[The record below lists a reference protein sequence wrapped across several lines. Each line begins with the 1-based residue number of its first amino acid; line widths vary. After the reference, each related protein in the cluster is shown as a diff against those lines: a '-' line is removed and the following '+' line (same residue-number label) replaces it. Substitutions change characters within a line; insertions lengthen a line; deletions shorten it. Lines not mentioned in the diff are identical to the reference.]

1 MLISGDILLRHSLWN
16 EAEEKLCDGFIFSR
30 LVDLFIVACCIGIKD
45 DEIIEN
51 DLTDDDRIKSIG
63 RTTYLVKNE
72 DVNAIFYF
80 MFQNAILNTKHV
92 NFDNDTR
99 MRIAFDPDFPD
110 EKTKINLSPTGLL
123 VKFANYGL
131 KQLFDL
137 FNQNEQIYIEN
148 IKELL
153 DSKITPDFSDIIG
166 DIEKEMENL

>member
-1 MLISGDILLRHSLWN
+1 MIISGDILLKHSLWN
-16 EAEEKLCDGFIFSR
+16 EAEDKLCDGFIFSR
-30 LVDLFIVACCIGIKD
+30 LVDLFIVSCSIGIKED
-45 DEIIEN
+45 KIIEN
-51 DLTDDDRIKSIG
+51 DLSDDDKIKAIG

-131 KQLFDL
+131 KQLLDL
-137 FNQNEQIYIEN
+137 YNQNELIYLEK
-148 IKELL
+148 IKDYL
-153 DSKITPDFSDIIG
+153 DSKTMPDYSDIIK
-166 DIEKEMENL
+166 DIINEMENF